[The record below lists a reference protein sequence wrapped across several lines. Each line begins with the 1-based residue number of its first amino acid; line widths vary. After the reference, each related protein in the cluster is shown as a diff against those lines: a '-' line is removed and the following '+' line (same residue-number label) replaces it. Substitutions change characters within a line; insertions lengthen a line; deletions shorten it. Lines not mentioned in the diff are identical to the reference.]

1 MFQVFSCLTNDHD
14 WRLVLLAGAVCL
26 LASINGITLFKRAR
40 ASIGRARLMWIVGA
54 GAATGCGI
62 WATHFIAMLAYTP
75 GVLIAYDVALTL
87 LSLLAATAVTGVG
100 FGIAVYGP
108 PSLRAPF
115 GGAVIGAGVASMHYL
130 GMSALEMPGH
140 ISWTWSLVAASI
152 VLGMVFGTAAMVVAE
167 RRDTRRSMI
176 VAALLLTLAI
186 VSHHFTAMGAVA
198 VVPDPTRG
206 FGGLSVS
213 PASLAAVIASI
224 AAGILGVCLV
234 VAFADRTSKEQLLLL
249 NDALNHM
256 SQGLVMFDKN
266 ARLVL
271 WNRRYAELYLLQ
283 DDKLKRG
290 CALEELM
297 QARYAAGSL
306 KEDPIEYARRAKEMA
321 LSGRG
326 FKHVFHLPNGRIVAG
341 SNVVRPSG
349 GWVSTHEDITDR
361 EEIERERASMQGEQ
375 RRRALIDAAIAE
387 FRPQAAGLVSS
398 VKESVQAM
406 RETAHA
412 LLGNSQ
418 HTSERAAS
426 AVGAFNEASAN
437 VNAVAAAANELSASI
452 AEISNQLASTTEIV
466 DAAAAEAAATDG
478 EIASLS
484 SGAEKIGQVIKLIRA
499 IAAQTNLLALNATI
513 EAARAGE
520 AGRGFSVVA
529 SEVKSLAVQ
538 SAKAT
543 EDIATHILDVQN
555 STASAVAT
563 IQRIAGRMREIDK
576 HANAVADSV
585 AQQNMATGEISRNVT
600 NAAQSTDIV
609 SSVLNEVAGATT
621 EARGSAEIVL
631 GASESV
637 EKAVQNLQSQVERFL
652 AKVAA

>member
-14 WRLVLLAGAVCL
+14 WRLVLLAGLVCL

-40 ASIGRARLMWIVGA
+40 ASVGRARLMWIVGA

-75 GVLIAYDVALTL
+75 GVSIAYDAALTL
-87 LSLLAATAVTGVG
+87 LSLAAATAVTGLG
-100 FGIAVYGP
+100 FGFAIYGP
-108 PSLRAPF
+108 AAVRAPV
-115 GGAVIGAGVASMHYL
+115 GGAAIGVGVACMHYL
-130 GMSALEMPGH
+130 GMSAVEMPGY
-140 ISWTWSLVAASI
+140 ISWSWGLVAASI
-152 VLGMVFGTAAMVVAE
+152 VLGMIFGMGAMMVAE
-167 RRDTRRSMI
+167 KHDTRPWLF
-176 VAALLLTLAI
+176 VAAALLTLAI

-198 VVPDPTRG
+198 IVPDPTRG

-213 PASLAAVIASI
+213 PTALAAVIASI
-224 AAGILGVCLV
+224 ATGILGVCLV
-234 VAFADRTSKEQLLLL
+234 VAFADRTSKEQLMLL
-249 NDALNHM
+249 NDALDHM

-283 DDKLKRG
+283 DYKLTRG
-290 CALEELM
+290 CTLEELM
-297 QARYAAGSL
+297 QARHAAGSL
-306 KEDPIEYARRAKEMA
+306 KEDPVEYASRAKATA
-321 LSGRG
+321 LSGKG
-326 FKHVFHLPNGRIVAG
+326 FKHVFHLPNGRTVAG

-349 GWVSTHEDITDR
+349 GWVSTHEDITER
-361 EEIERERASMQGEQ
+361 EEVERERAALQGEQ
-375 RRRALIDAAIAE
+375 RRRSLIDAAIAE
-387 FRPQAAGLVSS
+387 FRPQSASLVSS
-398 VKESVQAM
+398 VKESVRTM
-406 RETAHA
+406 RDTAHA

-418 HTSERAAS
+418 QTSERASS
-426 AVGAFNEASAN
+426 AVDAFDEASAN

-452 AEISNQLASTTEIV
+452 AEISSQLAHTTEV
-466 DAAAAEAAATDG
+466 VNVAATEAAATDD

-484 SGAEKIGQVIKLIRA
+484 NGADKIGQVIRLIRA

-543 EDIATHILDVQN
+543 EDIAMHIQEVQN

-563 IQRIAGRMREIDK
+563 IQRIAGRMHEINK
-576 HANAVADSV
+576 HANAVANSV
-585 AQQNMATGEISRNVT
+585 AQQSMATGEISRNVT
-600 NAAQSTDIV
+600 NAAQGTGIV
-609 SSVLNEVAGATT
+609 SAVLGEVAGATT
-621 EARGSAEIVL
+621 KARGSAEIVL
-631 GASESV
+631 DASESV
-637 EKAVQNLQSQVERFL
+637 EKAVSNLQTQVERFL